1 MIQSASFS
9 PPFIPDDAPASGPI
23 FTDLPNWRP
32 EGSPKHHIYRQ
43 YFTPAECRMLD
54 AVPPDDVTSEILL
67 LRVLLARSFAQVPRT
82 PTAKK
87 RSPINLKLNI
97 DLLTTFSRVGIV
109 IGGLVALQN
118 KMHNLK
124 DTVGD
129 IILQALRELDPYE
142 DLC

>member
-23 FTDLPNWRP
+23 FTDLPNWQP
-32 EGSPKHHIYRQ
+32 DGSPKHHIYQQ
-43 YFTPAECRMLD
+43 YFTHAERRMLD

-82 PTAKK
+82 SAAKK
-87 RSPINLKLNI
+87 RSPFTMKFNI
-97 DLLTTFSRVGIV
+97 DLLATFSRVGIV

-118 KMHNLK
+118 KLHNLK

-129 IILQALRELDPYE
+129 IILQALREMDPDK

>member
-23 FTDLPNWRP
+23 FTDLPNWQP
-32 EGSPKHHIYRQ
+32 EGSPKHHIYQQ
-43 YFTPAECRMLD
+43 YFTPAERRMLD

-67 LRVLLARSFAQVPRT
+67 LRVLLARSFSQVPRT
-82 PTAKK
+82 PASKK
-87 RSPINLKLNI
+87 RPPITMKFNI
-97 DLLTTFSRVGIV
+97 DLLATFSRVGIV

-118 KMHNLK
+118 KMHSLK

-129 IILQALRELDPYE
+129 IILQALSELDPHKE
-142 DLC
+142 L